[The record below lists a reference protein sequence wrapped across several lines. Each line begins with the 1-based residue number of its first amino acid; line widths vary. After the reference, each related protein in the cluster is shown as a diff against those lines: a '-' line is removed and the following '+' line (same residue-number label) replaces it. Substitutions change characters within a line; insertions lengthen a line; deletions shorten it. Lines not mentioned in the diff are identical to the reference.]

1 MRVFLLFLILFM
13 ATGFVCAQEVKMKKQ
28 TTLRLV
34 YPQWQ
39 GGVNKDYYFGGKLL
53 AFIAPENKNDETIE
67 VPVDNDF
74 SVKMETVDGID
85 YGEILLKQQKE
96 VYKILNNKQP
106 DKIIVFGGDCSVS
119 QVPFDYLHGKYGD
132 KLGILWL
139 DAHPDVADNK
149 GSTHLHEYVLGNL
162 LGQSQNSKITAVK
175 NPFKPEKVMFAGL
188 IEKELR
194 PVIDEK
200 AKTLNIK
207 IATPQELFENSK
219 PILNW
224 IKENDIKYLVVHW
237 DLDVLSKKDFRSNT
251 QSKPHMTKEQYG
263 AAMGELS
270 LEQVARILYDINC
283 EAEIVGLSIAEHMP
297 YDAINLRNILSE
309 ISIFKE

>member
-1 MRVFLLFLILFM
+1 MRVFLLFLILCIT
-13 ATGFVCAQEVKMKKQ
+13 TGLVYAHEVKMKKQ

-53 AFIAPENKNDETIE
+53 AVIAPENKNDETVE
-67 VPVDNDF
+67 VSVDNKF

-85 YGEILLKQQKE
+85 YGNSLLKQQLE
-96 VYKILNNKQP
+96 VYRILDKKQP
-106 DKIIVFGGDCSVS
+106 DRIIIFGGECSVS

-149 GSTHLHEYVLGNL
+149 GSSHLHEYVLGNL
-162 LGQSQNSKITAVK
+162 LGQSQHSKITAVR
-175 NPFKPEKVMFAGL
+175 NPFKPEKAMFAGL

-194 PVIDEK
+194 PVVDKK

-207 IATPQELFENSK
+207 IATPQDLFETSE

-224 IKENDIKYLVVHW
+224 IKENDIQYVAIHW
-237 DLDVLSKKDFRSNT
+237 DLDVLSRDDFRSNT
-251 QSKPHMTKEQYG
+251 QSKPHITKEEYG

-270 LEQVARILYDINC
+270 LVQVARILQDVSGKS
-283 EAEIVGLSIAEHMP
+283 EIVGLTIAEHMP

-309 ISIFKE
+309 ISIFKK